1 MMLAFILVLSGT
13 ATAALASWTISGKKK
28 VCGASDFSLFLL
40 TVSLY
45 CFGYAFEINKST
57 ISGIYDSLRIQFT
70 GISFSTVFFLLFSV
84 KLITE
89 KKIRYYIYLILFI
102 IPVVTILA
110 VFTLEKH
117 DLFYSDASVV
127 YGGLFPVLHYTAG
140 PLYIVSMANL
150 ITTSCIAEIL
160 LFLNIFRSRG
170 IKRKQIII
178 VFISGFFPI
187 LSAVINPVRM
197 NYFDIQP
204 FVLMITGVIL
214 SVAVFRYRMFDLIPY
229 AREIAVD
236 SMKDYFIVF
245 DMDGNVQDFNSSAG
259 KSDMLCDIVTGAQLP
274 EKNPLKRF
282 CDSAIKYKSAFS
294 EMIDYQF
301 DYKERNYQ
309 LKISY
314 IKKDYISESGYV
326 FIVSDITKSVKIIK
340 ELEYYA
346 IYNSLTGSY
355 NRRHIINLANREIN
369 IAVKSRIY
377 IGFILIDIDHFKKV
391 NDTFGHLTGDY
402 VLKEFSL
409 IIGREL
415 RVSDLYGRYGGEE
428 FLVVCPGSDPETT
441 LSIAERL
448 RVSVQEHSFV
458 YKNEAVRVTA
468 SFGVFAKIPSKN
480 DTFDDMLR
488 KADIAL
494 YNAKNSGRNNSRI
507 YTAD

>member
-1 MMLAFILVLSGT
+1 M
-13 ATAALASWTISGKKK
+13 
-28 VCGASDFSLFLL
+28 
-40 TVSLY
+40 
-45 CFGYAFEINKST
+45 
-57 ISGIYDSLRIQFT
+57 
-70 GISFSTVFFLLFSV
+70 
-84 KLITE
+84 
-89 KKIRYYIYLILFI
+89 
-102 IPVVTILA
+102 
-110 VFTLEKH
+110 
-117 DLFYSDASVV
+117 
-127 YGGLFPVLHYTAG
+127 
-140 PLYIVSMANL
+140 
-150 ITTSCIAEIL
+150 
-160 LFLNIFRSRG
+160 
-170 IKRKQIII
+170 
-178 VFISGFFPI
+178 
-187 LSAVINPVRM
+187 INPVRM

-259 KSDMLCDIVTGAQLP
+259 KSDMLCDIVAGSQLP

-369 IAVKSRIY
+369 IALKSRIY